1 MKFIQLARI
10 LLNIFSKTGKEDRT
24 DKKLSGKMEMK
35 KVELNSKATRWNV
48 FIPCFLVIG
57 GAAILGVVNN
67 EWLTN
72 VMNAIFSW
80 SLGNFSWLYQLV
92 AMVTLVLVCLLTFTK
107 IGKIRLGGPDA
118 KSKYSFGSWF
128 AMTLTGGIAT
138 GLITYGVNEV
148 LIYFGNIYGE
158 LDGFGIEA
166 YSQEA
171 AFFSMGRCFYNWT
184 IVPYAMYALSGVIIA
199 YMYFNR
205 KKELSV
211 AASLTPL
218 FGEKV
223 TNSFWKCLIDTLSVL
238 AIALGLAASLGAGLA
253 LIGTGLSSAYGVEQG
268 PFVWFILTAI
278 ITAIFTVASITGI
291 DKGIKW
297 LANMTSKIFYVLLIL
312 LFIIGPTVYILNVAN
327 VGLGY
332 WLDRFWT
339 WGFDPA
345 LAGGSALVTWWTMY
359 DWAIWIA
366 YAPLMGIFFAIIAYG
381 RTIRQFLIINW
392 LLPATFGFV
401 WFSVWGGTALDWQM
415 SGKADIISAIQQGGA
430 VSGIWEFL
438 KNVPLGAILIPVII
452 ITLIAAFSTTA
463 DTMSTTIATLCTK
476 GARHDEEPALWQKI
490 IWGVT
495 IGTIACIMVAFGG
508 GAQGVD
514 GVKYL
519 AACGGFVVLA
529 IFVLQL
535 ASTIKVFFFDPET
548 KKDIV
553 DSADQVEIEEVSVE

>member
-1 MKFIQLARI
+1 MEVRQQQM
-10 LLNIFSKTGKEDRT
+10 SDKT
-24 DKKLSGKMEMK
+24 SAS
-35 KVELNSKATRWNV
+35 NSKPIRWSV
-48 FIPCFLVIG
+48 FIPCFLIVG
-57 GAAILGVVNN
+57 GAAILGIVNN
-67 EWLTN
+67 VWLTS
-72 VMNAIFSW
+72 VAKAVFSW
-80 SLGNFSWLYQLV
+80 SLGNFGWLYQV
-92 AMVTLVLVCLLTFTK
+92 ISMVTLVLVSLLAFTR
-107 IGKIRLGGPDA
+107 IGKIRLGGPEA

-148 LIYFGNIYGE
+148 LIYYGNVYGE
-158 LDGFGIEA
+158 LNGYGVTPFSKEA
-166 YSQEA
+166 S
-171 AFFSMGRCFYNWT
+171 FFAIGRCFYNWT
-184 IVPYAMYALSGVIIA
+184 VVPYAMYALSGVLIA

-218 FGEKV
+218 FGERV
-223 TNSFWKCLIDTLSVL
+223 TTKFWKSLIDTLAVL

-253 LIGTGLSSAYGVEQG
+253 LIGTGLSSAYGIAQG
-268 PFVWFILTAI
+268 PVVWFILTAI
-278 ITAIFTVASITGI
+278 ITVTFTAASVAGV

-312 LFIIGPTVYILNVAN
+312 LFIIGPTVYILNMAN

-339 WGFDPA
+339 WGFDPS
-345 LAGGSALVTWWTMY
+345 LAGGEALVTWWTMY

-381 RTIRQFLIINW
+381 RTIRQFLVINW
-392 LLPATFGFV
+392 LLPAGFGFV
-401 WFSVWGGTALDWQM
+401 WFSVWGSTALNWQM
-415 SGKADIISAIQQGGA
+415 SGKADIITAINQNGA
-430 VSGIWEFL
+430 VAGIWEFL
-438 KNVPLGAILIPVII
+438 KHVPLGAILIPVII
-452 ITLIAAFSTTA
+452 VTLIAAFSTTA
-463 DTMSTTIATLCTK
+463 DTMSTTIAALCTE

-490 IWGVT
+490 IWGVS
-495 IGTIACIMVAFGG
+495 IGLIACIMVAFGG
-508 GAQGVD
+508 GEQGVD

-529 IFVLQL
+529 IFILQVVS
-535 ASTIKVFFFDPET
+535 AIRVFFFDPAT

-553 DSADQVEIEEVSVE
+553 DSEDKIEADEKRSAAAEL